1 VGNLG
6 QTILHAVPAA
16 ARAEVRPY
24 LPQIVGALHNA
35 MSLALGGVFWVA
47 LVGAV
52 LGFLA
57 TLVMREL
64 PLRGSGRQAR
74 EEKRET
80 AEAEPEMVAAV

>member
-1 VGNLG
+1 
-6 QTILHAVPAA
+6 
-16 ARAEVRPY
+16 
-24 LPQIVGALHNA
+24 

-64 PLRGSGRQAR
+64 PLRGSHRQAG
-74 EEKRET
+74 
-80 AEAEPEMVAAV
+80 EAAPQVRDEEPEMVSVS